1 MSSAAPLVE
10 LSGVEK
16 SYQALRPLR
25 VQQLR
30 LTPGEVVS
38 IAGIDAVGAE
48 VLVNLITAAVR
59 PDLGDVRLFG
69 TSTAA
74 IDDYDA
80 WLRLLDGLGL
90 VTERAVLLAGC
101 TVAQNLALP
110 LTLEIEPIRADV
122 RPRVDALADEVGIA
136 AADRDRRVGD
146 APPGVVQRVRLGR
159 ALALDPR
166 LLIAEHPSATLP
178 REEVA
183 PFAGDLASIA
193 ARRNLGV
200 LAVSMDQ
207 AFIRALGGTALTL
220 DATTGAL
227 SKPGL
232 LARLGLR

>member
-1 MSSAAPLVE
+1 M
-10 LSGVEK
+10 
-16 SYQALRPLR
+16 
-25 VQQLR
+25 QQLR

-38 IAGIDAVGAE
+38 ITGIDAVGAE

-80 WLRLLDGLGL
+80 WLRMLDGLGL

-110 LTLEIEPIRADV
+110 LTLEIEPIPADV

-159 ALALDPR
+159 ALALTR
-166 LLIAEHPSATLP
+166 ACSSPSIRRRP
-178 REEVA
+178 CR
-183 PFAGDLASIA
+183 
-193 ARRNLGV
+193 ARRWRPSPAIWRRSPPV
-200 LAVSMDQ
+200 
-207 AFIRALGGTALTL
+207 
-220 DATTGAL
+220 ATWA
-227 SKPGL
+227 SWP
-232 LARLGLR
+232 